1 MRIGLF
7 VLTTCLFPILIFAS
21 QSFAS
26 DSFTGQLS
34 AKQGSSSQN
43 ATMDYCYK
51 PVKPLLLAKKYHKQ
65 RYAEAMQ
72 EYQRCVRHFSQFQEN
87 LVRMKEESERN
98 SRSIMGRYTRE
109 H

>member
-1 MRIGLF
+1 MRMGLF
-7 VLTTCLFPILIFAS
+7 VLTTSLIPSLIFA
-21 QSFAS
+21 
-26 DSFTGQLS
+26 GQLS
-34 AKQGSSSQN
+34 ANQGSNSQN
-43 ATMDYCYK
+43 AMMDYCYK

-72 EYQRCVRHFSQFQEN
+72 EYQRCVRNFSQFQEN
-87 LVRMKEESERN
+87 LLRMKEESERN